1 MDTVAVVSEAL
12 EVNANKR
19 AGRISSIWLTL
30 IAASIVPIFLACVS
44 TLSCQQRHYIESMW
58 GGIAVFASILIYSL
72 GKRHAHSPET
82 PAVSTTLMC
91 RWGRTRDLTG
101 AGGEMAAWSSA
112 VRVG

>member
-1 MDTVAVVSEAL
+1 MNTVAVVSEAL
-12 EVNANKR
+12 ELNANKR

-44 TLSCQQRHYIESMW
+44 TLSCQQRHYIESTW

-82 PAVSTTLMC
+82 STTLVC